1 MERLFYFTGYR
12 LIVFHWKGQ
21 RLDGVVSFE
30 PILKDLSRFKDYLHK
45 SVNIPTK
52 LLVDVIEEDF
62 RVENVPHVGV
72 KDRKAVIDRLLDRY
86 YRSSKEY
93 CYDEV
98 IGRKKDGRKDD
109 EVLIGAMTNPALIQP
124 WMSIIDECDVSLSG
138 IWSSPLVSAEL
149 LVKLNANKG
158 VTLLVS
164 QAVKSNVRQTLFRDG
179 KLLSSRQSV
188 INQEISDA
196 GKIAE
201 HIAGEV
207 ERTLI
212 FLRNQDMLSADEP
225 INVHIIGSEQ
235 QLKALSRAFA
245 NDDRQTVH
253 SHSIKKIA
261 SKLKIENVDEE
272 FSDGIFAWLC
282 LHQKIQLS
290 HYGERKLFN
299 RYYSLLAS
307 KALFA
312 ASVLILVL
320 GFLLTEANISSALG
334 DKEAIDIV
342 KTEEHEYKEIYSA
355 KFKAFEK
362 VFKNAEVMN
371 SAVELANNIKRNSQT
386 SPLGFMLRLSQIFS
400 QKTMSEIHIDGI
412 KWWPVNTDKNNKII
426 NAKKGINK
434 INFTATTPVFHQA
447 LIDGRINV
455 AENNYRE
462 SINQIDMITDALMS
476 DPAIENVEVI
486 SMPVDLRSD
495 SKFSAQSGL
504 ESSNSKEQDLSGKF
518 TLKLTMRNKDNG

>member
-12 LIVFHWKGQ
+12 LIVFHWKGR
-21 RLDGVVSFE
+21 RLDAVVSFE
-30 PILKDLSRFKDYLHK
+30 PVLKDLSRFKEYLQK
-45 SVNIPTK
+45 SVNLPTK

-62 RVENVPHVGV
+62 RVEDVPHVGA

-109 EVLIGAMTNPALIQP
+109 EVLIGAMTNPALMQP
-124 WMSIIDECDVSLSG
+124 WMSIIEECEVALSG
-138 IWSSPLVSAEL
+138 IWSLPLVSADL
-149 LVKLNANKG
+149 LIKLNASKG

-212 FLRNQDMLSADEP
+212 FMRNQDMLATDEV
-225 INVHIIGSEQ
+225 INVHIVGSKEQ
-235 QLKALSRAFA
+235 IESLSRAFA
-245 NDDRQTVH
+245 DDDRQTIY
-253 SHSIKKIA
+253 SHSIKEIA
-261 SKLKIENVDEE
+261 NKLKIENVDKE

-290 HYGERKLFN
+290 HYGERKIFN
-299 RYYSLLAS
+299 RYYGSIAS

-312 ASVLILVL
+312 ASVLILVM
-320 GFLLTEANISSALG
+320 GFLLTEANISNALG
-334 DKEAIDIV
+334 DKEATELV
-342 KTEEHEYKEIYSA
+342 KKEEREYQAIYSD

-362 VFKNAEVMN
+362 VFENAGVMN
-371 SAVELANNIKRNSQT
+371 SAVELADRIKLNSQT
-386 SPLGFMLRLSQIFS
+386 SPLDFMLRLSRIFT
-400 QKTMSEIHIDGI
+400 QKSMPDIHIDSI
-412 KWWPVNTDKNNKII
+412 KWWPVNTDKDNKII
-426 NAKKGINK
+426 DNVKGVNK
-434 INFTATTPVFHQA
+434 INFTAKTQVVHQA

-455 AENNYRE
+455 SENNYRE
-462 SINQIDMITDALMS
+462 SINQIDMITHALIS
-476 DPAIENVEVI
+476 DPRIDDVEVI

-495 SKFSAQSGL
+495 SKFSAQSGV
-504 ESSNSKEQDLSGKF
+504 ESNTRQVQDLSGRF
-518 TLKLTMRNKDNG
+518 TLKLTMRHERNG